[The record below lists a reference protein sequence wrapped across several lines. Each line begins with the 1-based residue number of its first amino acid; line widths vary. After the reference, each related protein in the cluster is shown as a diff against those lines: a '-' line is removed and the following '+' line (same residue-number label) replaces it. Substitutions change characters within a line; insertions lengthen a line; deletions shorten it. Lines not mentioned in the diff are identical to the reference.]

1 MEITTNTSIT
11 ITINGTNYTFANPHP
26 IEDLIDQ
33 LKNETNTL
41 TLWQQ
46 RVTDSQNRINDLN
59 AQITAL
65 CVTPV

>member
-33 LKNETNTL
+33 LNNETNAL
-41 TLWQQ
+41 ALWQQ
-46 RVTDSQNRINDLN
+46 RITDSQNRINDLN
-59 AQITAL
+59 SQITAL

>member
-33 LKNETNTL
+33 LNNETNTL

>member
-33 LKNETNTL
+33 LNNETNAL
-41 TLWQQ
+41 ALWQQ
-46 RVTDSQNRINDLN
+46 RITDSQNRINDLN
-59 AQITAL
+59 SKITAL